1 MRKFNI
7 KGGDGVMAQIKKSF
21 ADDIPGLSSTK
32 PEIKKSDSNKIFTQE
47 YLFQQHDQIAR
58 LRYEQQAEKLLNL
71 YKKPYTSE
79 TSLFQSLADI
89 PTKMRKEEKIEN
101 KMSKDPWNET
111 FDWDYFNEGTDKKMV
126 IEEKKI
132 NSEQKPYHEVDAIN
146 YSSLYAIS
154 IGPQY
159 YKSRNDD
166 KEQKEHFIIGSLVD
180 CFLTEPELFKNK
192 YAVEELEEFTN
203 FPRPQM
209 KKYVEVFAETGDSGK
224 AFEAVGFKKGNLLDV
239 IEEFNKTGKE
249 YADYLTNKAKFIN
262 DNKDKTIISKEQ
274 YDKAKA
280 ISNSLQNSQFTKKYF
295 QKPSENIEVI
305 SQLEIYWHMYR
316 NNFKCKLD
324 RVIVDHKNK
333 TIQPIDIKTTGK
345 HVSNFNDSFFG
356 FRYDIQASLYNQGL
370 CDFVY
375 RKDSKYYGY
384 SILPFL
390 FIVESTKYIGTPL
403 IYSVEPNVL
412 MASENGISGHT
423 GVYYQGWRE
432 LLERLLWHK
441 SNNAWD
447 YTREQYENEGVV
459 DIHL

>member
-1 MRKFNI
+1 MHIIDN
-7 KGGDGVMAQIKKSF
+7 MAT
-21 ADDIPGLSSTK
+21 DDYI
-32 PEIKKSDSNKIFTQE
+32 IIC
-47 YLFQQHDQIAR
+47 
-58 LRYEQQAEKLLNL
+58 EKC
-71 YKKPYTSE
+71 
-79 TSLFQSLADI
+79 I
-89 PTKMRKEEKIEN
+89 
-101 KMSKDPWNET
+101 
-111 FDWDYFNEGTDKKMV
+111 
-126 IEEKKI
+126 
-132 NSEQKPYHEVDAIN
+132 DA
-146 YSSLYAIS
+146 
-154 IGPQY
+154 
-159 YKSRNDD
+159 
-166 KEQKEHFIIGSLVD
+166 
-180 CFLTEPELFKNK
+180 
-192 YAVEELEEFTN
+192 
-203 FPRPQM
+203 
-209 KKYVEVFAETGDSGK
+209 
-224 AFEAVGFKKGNLLDV
+224 
-239 IEEFNKTGKE
+239 KT
-249 YADYLTNKAKFIN
+249 
-262 DNKDKTIISKEQ
+262 
-274 YDKAKA
+274 
-280 ISNSLQNSQFTKKYF
+280 
-295 QKPSENIEVI
+295 
-305 SQLEIYWHMYR
+305 
-316 NNFKCKLD
+316 
-324 RVIVDHKNK
+324 KNK